1 MAAIKEIRQVLCS
14 QLPLIMKKKFVS
26 AKARIVF
33 GEVRSVSNELE
44 NQYSLQFSKSAVK
57 LDILLKFLLLCQV
70 DIQKGSLKD
79 NTKFNFLRI
88 IWESKR
94 SWGVHFSDFQSA
106 WNPKFWAPGCTRIIK
121 NLLFWD
127 NRSVELM
134 L

>member
-1 MAAIKEIRQVLCS
+1 MFSTTTDNEKR
-14 QLPLIMKKKFVS
+14 FVS

-79 NTKFNFLRI
+79 NTKFNFLWI

-94 SWGVHFSDFQSA
+94 SLESIFLTFRVPEMQNFGPRDVLGLLKAPCFEIMGV
-106 WNPKFWAPGCTRIIK
+106 WNLCFKEVFV
-121 NLLFWD
+121 FF
-127 NRSVELM
+127 
-134 L
+134 